1 MATEV
6 SSFEAGSPPAGK
18 LKTNNKNDRRGFT
31 VYLNSLQGFFEFRL
45 SLSKLRYMR
54 KLFILLLFMMVG
66 FSAFSQKEDSVM
78 IKRISDEI
86 LVNSKAYDNLRHLTK
101 QIGGRLAGSAGMVKS
116 ENWGLQMMQESGADK
131 AWKQECLV
139 PHWVR
144 GGQDQATASFPNE
157 TKGKVVTAKK
167 SLDIV
172 ALGNSLGT
180 GKNGVSADVVL
191 INSFDELEAK
201 KEQVK
206 DKIVFYNY
214 RFNDTYVNTFLAY
227 RDAGQYRGQ
236 GPSRAAKY
244 GAKAVIVRSL
254 SHAAD
259 NNPHTGATRY
269 DSNYAKIP
277 AAAIGLRDADW
288 LSAQLQKNKVSVSV
302 KTNGH
307 FLPDTIGHNI
317 IGEIRG
323 SEFPDEIITV
333 GGHLD
338 SWDNCEGAHDDGA
351 GCVQTIEILRA
362 FKAIGYKPKRT
373 IRFVLFANEENGLR
387 GGNKYADE
395 AKAKNEK
402 HILAIESDAGGFTP
416 RALGFTG
423 TDLQFEKFMSWKSL
437 IAPYGCTEFNKG
449 GGGADIGPLNRSQK
463 TAMASL
469 NPDSQRYFDI
479 HHSRSD
485 VFETVNKRELEL
497 GAVNMAALIYLADKY
512 GM

>member
-1 MATEV
+1 
-6 SSFEAGSPPAGK
+6 
-18 LKTNNKNDRRGFT
+18 
-31 VYLNSLQGFFEFRL
+31 
-45 SLSKLRYMR
+45 MR
-54 KLFILLLFMMVG
+54 KLLPVLFLSIVCTTVFG
-66 FSAFSQKEDSVM
+66 QKEDSIL

-86 LVNSKAYDNLRHLTK
+86 LTNGKAYENLRHLTK
-101 QIGGRLAGSAGMVKS
+101 KIGARLAGSQGMVKS
-116 ENWGLQMMQESGADK
+116 EQWGLKMMQESGADN
-131 AWKQECLV
+131 AWMQECMV

-144 GGQDQATASFPNE
+144 GGKDLAEAMNTVPVTG
-157 TKGKVVTAKK
+157 TKNMLTKNRP
-167 SLDIV
+167 LDIV
-172 ALGNSLGT
+172 ALGNSVGT
-180 GKNGVSADVVL
+180 GKNGVTEEVL
-191 INSFDELEAK
+191 LVNSFDELEK
-201 KEQVK
+201 RK
-206 DKIVFYNY
+206 DEVIGKIVFYNY
-214 RFNDTYVNTFLAY
+214 KFNDTYVNTFLSY

-244 GAKAVIVRSL
+244 GAKAVIVRSM

-269 DSNYAKIP
+269 DSAYAKIP
-277 AAAIGLRDADW
+277 AVAIGLRDADW
-288 LSAQLQKNKVSVSV
+288 LSEQLQKRKLKVTI

-307 FLPDTIGHNI
+307 FMPDTIGHNI
-317 IGEIRG
+317 IGELKG
-323 SEFPDEIITV
+323 SEFPDQIITV

-351 GCVQTIEILRA
+351 GCVQAIEILRA

-402 HILAIESDAGGFTP
+402 HILAMESDAGGFTP

-423 TDLQFEKFMSWKSL
+423 TDEQYQKFLSWKEL
-437 IAPYGCTEFNKG
+437 VAPYGCNEFVKG
-449 GGGADIGPLNRSQK
+449 GGGADIGPLNRAFK
-463 TAMASL
+463 TPMASL
-469 NPDSQRYFDI
+469 NPDTQRYFDI

-497 GAVNMAALIYLADKY
+497 GAVNMAALIYLVDKY